1 MTDVIYILLT
11 LICFGAGHIYVTA
24 CDKLN
29 AKVKA
34 PRD

>member
-1 MTDVIYILLT
+1 MTDTIFTLLT
-11 LICFGAGHIYVTA
+11 LLSFGAAHAYIVA

-29 AKVKA
+29 TKAKA